1 MNVQIPKARS
11 LVSAAQVN
19 EINVELVEN
28 PDEANL
34 DSNLDQA
41 DPIEVGQIKLEL
53 GETNKIDQKK
63 LKAGVRDGSEN
74 LD

>member
-11 LVSAAQVN
+11 LVSAAPVN

-53 GETNKIDQKK
+53 GETNKIDQNK
-63 LKAGVRDGSEN
+63 LKAGVPDGSEN